1 MKMLTLFSEERKDYD
16 WVCKV
21 ILSCKTKE
29 QNDNAYELV
38 NLFYRKHSNLTLS
51 SALIGLSVEV
61 EQKIQLNE
69 IETSN

>member
-1 MKMLTLFSEERKDYD
+1 MTFIVSLDEKRDYD

-29 QNDNAYELV
+29 QNDNAYQLAI
-38 NLFYRKHSNLTLS
+38 LFYKKHGNLTLS
-51 SALIGLSVEV
+51 SALIGLSIEV
-61 EQKIQLNE
+61 EQKIELNE

>member
-1 MKMLTLFSEERKDYD
+1 MGVLTLFSEEKKDYD

-21 ILSCKTKE
+21 MLSCVTLE
-29 QNDNAYELV
+29 QIRNAYELV
-38 NLFYRKHSNLTLS
+38 NLFYRKHTNLTLS

-69 IETSN
+69 ITN

>member
-29 QNDNAYELV
+29 QNDNAYQLV
-38 NLFYRKHSNLTLS
+38 ILFYKKHSNLTLS

-61 EQKIQLNE
+61 GQKIQLNE
-69 IETSN
+69 IETSH

>member
-1 MKMLTLFSEERKDYD
+1 MTFIVSLDEKRDYD
-16 WVCKV
+16 WICKV

-29 QNDNAYELV
+29 QNDNAYQLV

-61 EQKIQLNE
+61 GQKIQLNE
-69 IETSN
+69 IETSH

>member
-1 MKMLTLFSEERKDYD
+1 MGVLTVGLEEIKDYD

-21 ILSCKTKE
+21 MLSCVTLE
-29 QNDNAYELV
+29 QIRNAYELV
-38 NLFYRKHSNLTLS
+38 NLFYRKHSNLALS

-69 IETSN
+69 ITN

>member
-1 MKMLTLFSEERKDYD
+1 MGVLTLFSEEKKDYD

-21 ILSCKTKE
+21 MLSCVTLE
-29 QNDNAYELV
+29 QIRNSYELV
-38 NLFYRKHSNLTLS
+38 NLFYRKHSNLTRS

-69 IETSN
+69 ITN